1 MHRMIPPICTL
12 LLTLIVAPP
21 RAQAPG
27 SSGRVTGHVTLTTRA
42 RGTAL
47 PSTAYP
53 ARVVGRHDAASVPEI
68 LNVVVYVKDPGY
80 RGTLPARRAEMR
92 QENETFL
99 PRTLAVTKG
108 SSVDFPNQDPFFH
121 NVFSLS
127 GAANF
132 NLGRYPRGQTR
143 SQTFTRPGVVKVYCQ
158 IHSHMSATILV
169 LDHPYFTVPSTDG
182 SYELPNLPPDEYAI
196 VAWHERVGE
205 RTARVRVQAGQT
217 ASVDLS
223 LPVEDRP

>member
-1 MHRMIPPICTL
+1 MHRTIPPLVAL
-12 LLTLIVAPP
+12 LLILSDAVPE
-21 RAQAPG
+21 AQP
-27 SSGRVTGHVTLTTRA
+27 SSTGRVTGHVTLTRRV

-53 ARVVGRHDAASVPEI
+53 ARSFGRRDNPAVPEI

-80 RGTLPARRAEMR
+80 RGPLPVRRVEMR
-92 QENETFL
+92 QENEAFV
-99 PRTLAVTKG
+99 PRTLTVTKG
-108 SSVDFPNQDPFFH
+108 SPVDFPNADPFFH

-143 SQTFTRPGVVKVYCQ
+143 SQTFNKPGIVKVYCQ

-169 LDHPYFTVPSTDG
+169 LDHPYFTVPAIGGD
-182 SYELPNLPPDEYAI
+182 YELSNLPPGEYTI
-196 VAWHERVGE
+196 VGWHERVGE
-205 RTARVRVQAGQT
+205 RTAHVRVQAGQT
-217 ASVDLS
+217 ASIDLS
-223 LPVEDRP
+223 LPVEESE